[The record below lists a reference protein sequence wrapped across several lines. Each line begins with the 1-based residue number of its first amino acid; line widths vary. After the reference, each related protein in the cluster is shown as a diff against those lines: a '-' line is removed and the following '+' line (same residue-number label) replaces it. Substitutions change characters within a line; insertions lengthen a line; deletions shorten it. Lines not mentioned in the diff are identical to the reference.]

1 MMHMVLFIDNFHVE
15 QNVRQRLRHRDLR
28 VTFDHDFG
36 AVIRACAGP
45 RGQRMGPGL
54 IEAFM
59 AAFQAGLTH
68 SAEVWI
74 APVFSLVAFS
84 ALP

>member
-74 APVFSLVAFS
+74 APGLSLVAFS

>member
-54 IEAFM
+54 SLPSRAYPFR
-59 AAFQAGLTH
+59 G
-68 SAEVWI
+68 SWI
-74 APVFSLVAFS
+74 APVLSLVAFS